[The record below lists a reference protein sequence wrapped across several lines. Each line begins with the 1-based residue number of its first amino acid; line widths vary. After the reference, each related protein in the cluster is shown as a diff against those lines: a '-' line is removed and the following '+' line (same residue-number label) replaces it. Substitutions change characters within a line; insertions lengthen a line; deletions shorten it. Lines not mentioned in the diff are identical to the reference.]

1 MADLYKQDAP
11 FQVYISFKKY
21 LDVLE
26 HIRYN
31 DRLEYRVN
39 YAESLIEKTKN
50 FTELRDGFQDIS
62 LLEKNEDLIKL
73 LLADLFPTGL
83 TNNEIKAA
91 SIPLSNITFN
101 YTERFK
107 AILKDAGKDF
117 EIELRNIDDNEF
129 YVFCCCLILQSYFK
143 RDIKSNLPLYYDIP
157 NKQGIMKHY
166 KISVN
171 ADFTEVYPTDDAR
184 IPSDEV
190 IDMLLENLDDFKLWK
205 KYFPSNSW
213 ILKGFTIVSLVDCT
227 SEVALSD
234 LKSSMIQIDP
244 EDLSP
249 DENLIEIFKSYFDV
263 AQLSFGLMLF
273 NKKRSATGKT
283 ADL

>member
-50 FTELRDGFQDIS
+50 FKELRDGFQDIS

-73 LLADLFPTGL
+73 LLADLFPTGM

-91 SIPLSNITFN
+91 SIPLSNTTFN

-107 AILKDAGKDF
+107 AI
-117 EIELRNIDDNEF
+117 
-129 YVFCCCLILQSYFK
+129 
-143 RDIKSNLPLYYDIP
+143 
-157 NKQGIMKHY
+157 
-166 KISVN
+166 
-171 ADFTEVYPTDDAR
+171 
-184 IPSDEV
+184 
-190 IDMLLENLDDFKLWK
+190 
-205 KYFPSNSW
+205 
-213 ILKGFTIVSLVDCT
+213 
-227 SEVALSD
+227 
-234 LKSSMIQIDP
+234 
-244 EDLSP
+244 
-249 DENLIEIFKSYFDV
+249 
-263 AQLSFGLMLF
+263 
-273 NKKRSATGKT
+273 
-283 ADL
+283 